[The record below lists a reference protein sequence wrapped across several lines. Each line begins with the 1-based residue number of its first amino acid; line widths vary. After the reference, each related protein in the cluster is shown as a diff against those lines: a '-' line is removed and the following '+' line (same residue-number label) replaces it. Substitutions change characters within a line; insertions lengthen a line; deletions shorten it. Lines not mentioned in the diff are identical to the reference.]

1 MLHSNNQLG
10 LESFSVL
17 YRKPSNSERPHPQ
30 EVHTDR
36 ETVRSKTKKNEEQTI
51 EKCLERLERNS
62 TQMNIR
68 SLFNVLV
75 LVALSTA
82 ATMKKA
88 GRLTYT
94 PVWNEGTPIPE
105 AFPNTI
111 ERTTLVTRGN
121 KKISQKYH
129 LIVIDGSEKL
139 EILVG
144 PFVDQLQDYFEA
156 TGINGLRR

>member
-1 MLHSNNQLG
+1 
-10 LESFSVL
+10 
-17 YRKPSNSERPHPQ
+17 
-30 EVHTDR
+30 
-36 ETVRSKTKKNEEQTI
+36 
-51 EKCLERLERNS
+51 
-62 TQMNIR
+62 MNIR
-68 SLFNVLV
+68 SLFNVLA

-88 GRLTYT
+88 GRLTYM

-156 TGINGLRR
+156 AGINGRERFGKIMKEVLVGKAWLYYKKLINDPNGNYVGNANRTNAQHDRSLKDLWTKLMDETW